1 MQTRP
6 RAGPEP
12 APRAMA
18 HSDPAQIT
26 VGVLGHV
33 DHGKTSLVRAL
44 TGMETDRL
52 REEKERGLSIVPG
65 FAYLESDNGVIDF
78 IDVPGHEDFIRMMIS
93 GATGIDYLL
102 LTVAANE
109 GIKPQTE
116 EHFNIAGFLG
126 LNKGLVVITKSD
138 LVTDAGCDRIRDE
151 IRSFT
156 AGTFMEDAQ
165 ITTTSISDVHSIDKL
180 RVLLEEQ
187 LPNAVQRKDAGQC
200 YLPLDRVFTM
210 PGFGTVATGT
220 LRYGALANGQE
231 VEIMPRGNRARIRQ
245 LQVHN
250 RTEEAAYPGQRVAV
264 NLRNVDREQVARGD
278 ALASPGYLKPT
289 RLLDVEL
296 QLLERVDPLPRY
308 GETIRILFGTCEVPV
323 VLRVLGDRQPEPGSV
338 CVAQLACRHDVAVPV
353 GELFI
358 MRSMSP
364 VTTIGGGRILDNHP
378 AKHRRSDQ
386 RAVSRLSSLASGNTA
401 EVIHELIRAK
411 GARGI
416 EMTDLSRS
424 VNLAAHEL
432 GRLLDKTKIVFAGSQ
447 RLLSR
452 TSFDGL
458 CEQALACIAQFH
470 EANPNRKGQPLTE
483 LRTSLEAGVDDQ
495 VFRFLVEH
503 LSEHGLVQTDRSIIR
518 LQDFDPLGMLDAK
531 EKKFAG
537 EIAAAFAAGGLKPPE
552 LEEVLQDSKQ
562 RQRLYRLLTETGEL
576 VPVHNRDTNRVLVFH
591 RDNIDEMVRRLERA
605 YPGSAAFSVADV
617 RKLVDTTRKFAIPLL
632 EYLDSRRV
640 TIRIGDKRKLL

>member
-1 MQTRP
+1 
-6 RAGPEP
+6 
-12 APRAMA
+12 MA
-18 HSDPAQIT
+18 HSEPAQIT

-65 FAYLESDNGVIDF
+65 FAYLESEAGIIDF

-93 GATGIDYLL
+93 GATGIDFLL

-116 EHFNIAGFLG
+116 EHLNIAVFLG
-126 LNKGLVVITKSD
+126 LDKGLAVITKSD
-138 LVTDAGCDRIRDE
+138 LVSDTGLGRIRGE
-151 IRSFT
+151 IRRFT
-156 AGTFMEDAQ
+156 EGTFMENAPM
-165 ITTTSISDVHSIDKL
+165 IATSTSDGDSINNL
-180 RVLLEEQ
+180 RALLEEQ
-187 LPNAVQRKDAGQC
+187 LLNPAERKDTGQC

-220 LRYGALANGQE
+220 LRYGAMENGQE
-231 VEIMPRGNRARIRQ
+231 VEIMPRTGRARIRQ

-250 RTEEAAYPGQRVAV
+250 RIEEMAYPGQRVAV
-264 NLRNVDREQVARGD
+264 NLRNVDRSRIARGD
-278 ALASPGYLKPT
+278 ALASPGYLKPA

-296 QLLERVDPLPRY
+296 QFLDRVNPPPGY
-308 GETIRILFGTCEVPV
+308 GETVRVLFGTCEVSA
-323 VLRVLGDRQPEPGSV
+323 VLRILGDGQPEPGSLS
-338 CVAQLACRHDVAVPV
+338 VAQLACRHDVAVPV
-353 GELFI
+353 GERFI

-364 VTTIGGGRILDNHP
+364 VTTIGGGRILDNCP

-386 RAVSRLSSLASGNTA
+386 RAVARLSGMASGSMA
-401 EVIHELIRAK
+401 EVVHELIRTK
-411 GARGI
+411 GTRGM
-416 EMTDLSRS
+416 ELTDLSRS
-424 VNLAAHEL
+424 VNLATNEL
-432 GRLLDKTKIVFAGSQ
+432 IELLDKTEVVFAGPQ

-452 TSFDGL
+452 ASFDGL

-470 EANPNRKGQPLTE
+470 EANPSRKGQPLTE
-483 LRTSLEAGVDDQ
+483 LRSSLEAGVDDL

-503 LSEHGLVQTDRSIIR
+503 LGGRGLVQTDKSIIR
-518 LQDFDPLGMLDAK
+518 LREFDPLGTLDAK
-531 EKKFAG
+531 EKMIAG
-537 EIAAAFAAGGLKPPE
+537 EIAAVFASGGLKPPE
-552 LEEVLQDSKQ
+552 LDDVLQGNPQ
-562 RQRLYRLLTETGEL
+562 RKRLYRLLTETGEL
-576 VPVHNRDTNRVLVFH
+576 VPIQTRDANRVLVFH
-591 RDNIDEMVRRLERA
+591 RRCIDEMVRKLESA
-605 YPGSAAFSVADV
+605 YAGSVAFTVADV